1 MGMKIV
7 FGGSGIGKSQWIY
20 RELKKH
26 RANLSREVCYIVPEQ
41 FTLEAEQEYLKET
54 GENGIWGFEVT
65 SFRHLMQQVV
75 QWYQPDAQYWMNDLG
90 RVLVLDQVLE
100 GSKEE
105 LGALQRLK
113 GKPRLLQ
120 EFYRDLM
127 DGKWQSEEIQRVMAV
142 SEEEGANFSDKLK
155 ALLQLLLRYE
165 RALARE
171 GLVDEVVYGQ
181 IVCEL
186 LKVYRPFQSAI
197 LIVDQFWGF
206 TALEMEILAVLH
218 EQAES
223 LTVVLTMEPDS
234 QSSVFQP
241 IRQTREALLQ
251 RFPDAKEEVFQGPA
265 RPVSFQA
272 LNRTWTEGLSG
283 RGKGSVTATAY
294 SALQAEEEVRFCA
307 SKMMEWKQAG
317 VPFQEMQVVVSDYP
331 AYLPLIRSVFRQS
344 GIPIHLDHN
353 RKISDYPAAQA
364 VLNYMRFQEWG
375 RYEDLLACLKS
386 GYFQVRSTEID
397 DLERFVK
404 QRGWRHYQS
413 WQRALL
419 MQSFKNKGGIFN
431 IMEEGLKRRRK
442 NSVEKQWKT
451 LYGTLKQTGYFEKF
465 EMRDARLESE
475 AARVEHESIWRGFE
489 AVLEQLIALH
499 GDQAISPDAFRNQF
513 ALGCELVRIG
523 VLPAVSGEAN
533 VRDFLRSRSTDKGY
547 TIVLGMNEGKFPLV
561 DQPGGYFD
569 FEEREWLANH
579 DVVMGN
585 TRSFQLQMQE
595 LALYQIL
602 AKTSKELVFVWSRKD
617 RSFDALAP
625 SGWLVDLV
633 RGGGLK
639 EAVVSWKDLMHAPG
653 EELRFC
659 RKIFRKMADG
669 QAVSQEQRELA
680 TSIFSRLGRDEQDRM
695 IFMINY
701 GNQVEPLDGV
711 LAEALYKR
719 NETSITELELHNQ
732 CPFAH
737 FIAYGVEPKEIK
749 PYCIEDPDVGQVLH
763 DLMELGVE
771 AYRENHLDLEGL
783 DEGVKQFADPYLA
796 AYREGLFQSS
806 RTNQYI
812 EKQIRASIL
821 ASLRQLLVQKTS
833 SRFETIGQEVRFDQ
847 NPGTLEPLH
856 VFLDGGK
863 RVSVCGRID
872 RMDQFEADGASFLQ
886 VVDYKSGRHPID
898 WKEMMEGIH
907 LQLPTYLNVWLQNAP
922 MDSKVASGLFH
933 YYLDRPLPTLGA
945 GSGLDE
951 QIRDF
956 YRMRGYVLAD
966 KDVIVGMDEELLE
979 TGVSKVVSVRLKKD
993 GTLGKSGQLISE
1005 EEMQRLLS
1013 QNLSSIDEAVQDI
1026 YRGKIRIQ
1034 PVRSKGDQACDT
1046 CAYGAICQFDPS
1058 FLENEARD
1066 LNHKG
1071 GQDDEMD

>member
-1 MGMKIV
+1 MKIV

-41 FTLEAEQEYLKET
+41 FTLEAEQEYLNET
-54 GENGIWGFEVT
+54 GEKGIWGFEVT

-75 QWYQPDAQYWMNDLG
+75 QRYQPDAQYWMNDLG
-90 RVLVLDQVLE
+90 RVLVLDQVLDA
-100 GSKEE
+100 SKEE

-142 SEEEGANFSDKLK
+142 SAEEGADFSDKLK
-155 ALLQLLLRYE
+155 SLFQLLLRYE
-165 RALARE
+165 KALARE

-206 TALEMEILAVLH
+206 TALEMEILATIH

-223 LTVVLTMEPDS
+223 ITVVLTMEPES
-234 QSSVFQP
+234 RSSVFQP
-241 IRQTREALLQ
+241 IQQTMEALLQ
-251 RFPDAKEEVFQGPA
+251 RFPDAKEEVYQEPTKPVPFQE
-265 RPVSFQA
+265 
-272 LNRTWTEGLSG
+272 LNRNWTEGFSDWAQP
-283 RGKGSVTATAY
+283 SANATAY

-307 SKMMEWKQAG
+307 SKMMEWNQSG
-317 VPFQEMQVVVSDYP
+317 VPFHDMQVVVSDYP

-344 GIPIHLDHN
+344 GIPVHLDHN

-375 RYEDLLACLKS
+375 SYEDLLACLKS

-404 QRGWRHYQS
+404 QRGWRQYQS
-413 WQRALL
+413 WQRVLL
-419 MQSFKNKGGIFN
+419 LESIKSQGGVIFK
-431 IMEEGLKRRRK
+431 IMEEGVKRRRK
-442 NSVEKQWKT
+442 NSVEKHWKT
-451 LYGTLKQTGYFEKF
+451 LYGTMNRTGYFKKF
-465 EMRDARLESE
+465 KMRDARLESE
-475 AARVEHESIWRGFE
+475 AARTEHESIWRGFE

-499 GDQAISPDAFRNQF
+499 GTQPISAGTFREQF
-513 ALGCELVRIG
+513 TLGCELVRIG

-533 VRDFLRSRSTDKGY
+533 VRDFLRSRSTNKGY
-547 TIVLGMNEGKFPLV
+547 TIVLGMNEGKFPLI

-579 DVVMGN
+579 EVTMGN

-595 LALYQIL
+595 LALYQII
-602 AKTSKELVFVWSRKD
+602 AKTSEELVFVWSRKD
-617 RSFDALAP
+617 RSFDALSP

-639 EAVVSWKDLMHAPG
+639 EAVVSWRDLMHAPG

-659 RKIFRKMADG
+659 RKIFRKMADE
-669 QAVSQEQRELA
+669 QAVSEEQKKLA
-680 TSIFSRLGRDEQDRM
+680 ESIFFHLDRDEQDRM
-695 IFMINY
+695 LFLINY

-711 LAEALYKR
+711 LAEALFNR
-719 NETSITELELHNQ
+719 DETSITELELQNQ

-749 PYCIEDPDVGQVLH
+749 PYSIEDPDVGQVLH

-771 AYRENHLDLEGL
+771 AYRENQLDLEKL
-783 DEGVKQFADPYLA
+783 EEGVKQFADPYLK
-796 AYREGLFQSS
+796 AYREGLFATS

-812 EKQIRASIL
+812 EKQIRLSIL
-821 ASLRQLLVQKTS
+821 ASLRQLLVQKTT

-847 NPGTLEPLH
+847 TPGTLKPLQ

-863 RVSVCGRID
+863 CVSVCGRID
-872 RMDQFEADGASFLQ
+872 RMDQFETDGATFLQ
-886 VVDYKSGRHPID
+886 VIDYKSGRHPID
-898 WKEMMEGIH
+898 WKEMMDGIH
-907 LQLPTYLNVWLQNAP
+907 LQLPTYLNVWLQNASSQ
-922 MDSKVASGLFH
+922 SKVASGLFH
-933 YYLDRPLPTLGA
+933 YYLDKPLPTLGA

-956 YRMRGYVLAD
+956 YRMRGFVLAD
-966 KDVIVGMDEELLE
+966 KDLIVGMDEELLE

-1013 QNLSSIDEAVQDI
+1013 QNLTSIDEAVHDI

-1034 PVRSKGDQACDT
+1034 PVRNKGTQACDT

-1058 FLENEARD
+1058 FTENEARA
-1066 LNHKG
+1066 LNQKG
-1071 GQDDEMD
+1071 GYEDEMD